1 MAIQSAINQMLGTAG
16 TVSAIGQHLSQE
28 KKNLKFQKEEAKF
41 AAQSEAADLAMKKI
55 EAETDKQYY
64 ENEEQAGLEANP
76 QFGTPAFDYETAS
89 TEEKANYRAIER
101 YSNIVGVKAKQIAA
115 IDERIK
121 ILEDRANGK

>member
-16 TVSAIGQHLSQE
+16 TVAAINQHLVQE

-64 ENEEQAGLEANP
+64 EDEKQSGLEDNP

-89 TEEKANYRAIER
+89 NTERANYRALER
-101 YSNIVGVKAKQIAA
+101 YSNIVDAKTKQIAA